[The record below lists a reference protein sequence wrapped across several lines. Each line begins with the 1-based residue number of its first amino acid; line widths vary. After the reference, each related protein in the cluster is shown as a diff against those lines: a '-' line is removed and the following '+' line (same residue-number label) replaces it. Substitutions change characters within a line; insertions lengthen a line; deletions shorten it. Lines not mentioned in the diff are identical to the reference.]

1 MLWKGKKEEKR
12 RLKKI
17 ASQTSGWGIGVREK
31 KTGLYV
37 RVYPYSKS
45 RLSKTNPSEKKYY
58 KNFTSRKV
66 RRNCK
71 DERLSRCGHKKIFD
85 LWWTLF

>member
-17 ASQTSGWGIGVREK
+17 ASQSSGWGTGVWEK
-31 KTGLYV
+31 KPGLYV
-37 RVYPYSKS
+37 RIYPYSLS
-45 RLSKTNPSEKKYY
+45 GSSKTNMKKYY
-58 KNFTSRKV
+58 KNLTSRKV

-71 DERLSRCGHKKIFD
+71 DERLSRCGHKKVFD